1 MILKRGVPKLI
12 RIWIVS
18 LHISKENV
26 QDYATHAQVRL
37 VHKPQVSKC
46 ETHSSHTRDFPQYFI
61 PI

>member
-37 VHKPQVSKC
+37 VHKTHVPKC
-46 ETHSSHTRDFPQYFI
+46 FHKYKYIINISVI
-61 PI
+61 

>member
-46 ETHSSHTRDFPQYFI
+46 EAQYFFI
-61 PI
+61 EEISTKVM

>member
-12 RIWIVS
+12 RIWIAS

-37 VHKPQVSKC
+37 LHKTQLPKLYV
-46 ETHSSHTRDFPQYFI
+46 FI
-61 PI
+61 EEISTKVM

>member
-12 RIWIVS
+12 RIWIAS

-37 VHKPQVSKC
+37 VHKTHVPKC
-46 ETHSSHTRDFPQYFI
+46 EAHSKHEKLILFS
-61 PI
+61 

>member
-37 VHKPQVSKC
+37 VHKTHVPNC
-46 ETHSSHTRDFPQYFI
+46 EAHFDLSNVI
-61 PI
+61 MKN

>member
-37 VHKPQVSKC
+37 VHKTHVPKC
-46 ETHSSHTRDFPQYFI
+46 EAHYEKLILFS
-61 PI
+61 